1 MDELVRQHLRR
12 QKGLVQRRMA
22 EREKIYSDFQEK
34 LWKHMEEQNKLL
46 RDNVERRKRDSRPL
60 SRPLSSVSKRDSRP
74 ISLISNSEEDQLDQ
88 ERILESYGA
97 ILDTMDSEE
106 EDEDEEV
113 ALNVFIHHG
122 AKLLVH
128 AMNIISLRV
137 VLLMKTISCCN
148 KLCHQIKQLPLM
160 NHLKYDWH

>member
-34 LWKHMEEQNKLL
+34 LQKHMEEQNKLL

-106 EDEDEEV
+106 DEDEEV
-113 ALNVFIHHG
+113 AINIFIHHG
-122 AKLLVH
+122 AKLFVH
-128 AMNIISLRV
+128 AMNMISLAAM
-137 VLLMKTISCCN
+137 LLMKTILCWN
-148 KLCHQIKQLPLM
+148 KLCH
-160 NHLKYDWH
+160 